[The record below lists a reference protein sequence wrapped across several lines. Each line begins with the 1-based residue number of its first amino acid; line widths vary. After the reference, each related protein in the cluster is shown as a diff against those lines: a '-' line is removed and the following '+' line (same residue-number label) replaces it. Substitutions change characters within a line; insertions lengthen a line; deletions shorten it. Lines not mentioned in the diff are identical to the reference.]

1 MLSRFVIAFLQR
13 GKHLLISW
21 LQSLSIVILEPKKTI
36 SVTFLL
42 LPHLFAMKWWDQMP
56 RSYFFEC
63 WVSTSFSTLS
73 FTLIK
78 RLFSSSSISAFRVVS
93 SAYLRLLI
101 FLPEILM
108 LASDSSSPVFH
119 SSWKLSKQD
128 GSIQPCCTPFLILNR
143 PFVPCPVL
151 TVASWSAYRFLR
163 RQVRWSGIP
172 ISLTTIYKQLVK
184 N

>member
-1 MLSRFVIAFLQR
+1 
-13 GKHLLISW
+13 
-21 LQSLSIVILEPKKTI
+21 
-36 SVTFLL
+36 
-42 LPHLFAMKWWDQMP
+42 MKWWDQMP

-184 N
+184 KLSTNEDVRKRQSYFFQTCISRYHFWGSKVFSQF